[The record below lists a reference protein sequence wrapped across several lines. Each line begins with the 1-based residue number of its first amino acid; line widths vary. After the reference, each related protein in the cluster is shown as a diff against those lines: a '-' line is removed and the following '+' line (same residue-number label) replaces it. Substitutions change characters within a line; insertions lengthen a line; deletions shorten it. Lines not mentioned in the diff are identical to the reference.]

1 MWWGRRQRAPC
12 DLSKQTSGSL
22 CFHRDV
28 VGKTN
33 SRQVPAGARKLA
45 RSTPGFSF
53 SSGLGDK
60 GPVRMAARRAGQASA
75 LPEPAPGVPSSFPA
89 LVPSDHAE
97 RAFRPAFSECP
108 ILSGPGE
115 EKMSKAWSLI
125 LEDFAIHQGA
135 TRMSHTCV

>member
-1 MWWGRRQRAPC
+1 MRWGRRQRAPC

-60 GPVRMAARRAGQASA
+60 GPVRDG
-75 LPEPAPGVPSSFPA
+75 
-89 LVPSDHAE
+89 
-97 RAFRPAFSECP
+97 CP
-108 ILSGPGE
+108 QGGPGL
-115 EKMSKAWSLI
+115 SA
-125 LEDFAIHQGA
+125 A
-135 TRMSHTCV
+135 